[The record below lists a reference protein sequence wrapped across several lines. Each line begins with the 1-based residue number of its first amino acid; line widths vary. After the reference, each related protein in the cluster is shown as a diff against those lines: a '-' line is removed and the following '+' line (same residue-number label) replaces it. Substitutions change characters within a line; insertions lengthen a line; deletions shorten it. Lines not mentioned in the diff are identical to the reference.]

1 MPLWSINENQVILD
15 WFLVFYLYEILNVFD
30 IQVKYCLLSIY

>member
-15 WFLVFYLYEILNVFD
+15 WFLVFYLYEILSVFG